1 MIVDRL
7 RFVVF
12 AALWTS
18 LGALVAV
25 PPPLVPSLMHLRM
38 VSSSSSESHSLS
50 SSSTSSL
57 ERVDQHVPTHLEL
70 MEKLD
75 SRYTETTK
83 KSGRNRIRT
92 FFYARQASKNPCS
105 WVQIEQV
112 LSFLEKS
119 TCCCPEG
126 LDVFQFT
133 SSIAQ
138 PLVSPFFPLLSL
150 FNLSLAFP
158 QDDESVLTI
167 LQSSPRILGKNVNNH
182 LLPTAEF
189 LKDFYGPTLF
199 REVRLISKQRSR
211 NHVCVCVCM
220 CVCVHGLH
228 LLL

>member
-75 SRYTETTK
+75 SRYTKATK
-83 KSGRNRIRT
+83 MSGRNRTRIRK
-92 FFYARQASKNPCS
+92 FLNNRQASKNPCS

-119 TCCCPEG
+119 RCCWVPPKDWMC
-126 LDVFQFT
+126 F
-133 SSIAQ
+133 
-138 PLVSPFFPLLSL
+138 
-150 FNLSLAFP
+150 
-158 QDDESVLTI
+158 
-167 LQSSPRILGKNVNNH
+167 SSPPRSLTRWFCRFFSSAAV
-182 LLPTAEF
+182 AFF
-189 LKDFYGPTLF
+189 L
-199 REVRLISKQRSR
+199 
-211 NHVCVCVCM
+211 
-220 CVCVHGLH
+220 
-228 LLL
+228 